1 MKINED
7 DKISM
12 EGDNN
17 EKKKKEKKKKFD
29 ICDMNSSK
37 S

>member
-17 EKKKKEKKKKFD
+17 EKQKKEKKR
-29 ICDMNSSK
+29 SSIFAI
-37 S
+37 